1 MCKPLIESLCFSF
14 MQGATGKEDNETNQK
29 NKILFLNNL
38 TENVHLHTPN
48 ALCKYLYMFALQ
60 DG

>member
-1 MCKPLIESLCFSF
+1 
-14 MQGATGKEDNETNQK
+14 MQGATGKEDNETNQR
-29 NKILFLNNL
+29 NKILFLKNL

-60 DG
+60 GG